1 MYSMEINCIKTLIW
15 NNSMNFLGVHINI
28 CKVLNPGEGHS
39 NPLQYS
45 CLENPL
51 DRGAWQAAIH
61 EVSKSQTWLKWLST
75 QHTKGVK
82 SGLDVYPPIYNQ
94 VCPGKKRWYLGEGQ
108 NKNQWGAAVGWHIK
122 LLQKKEFKKF
132 FGLFVDRISNR
143 IILLAIGLFL
153 TL

>member
-94 VCPGKKRWYLGEGQ
+94 VCPGKKRWYLEEG
-108 NKNQWGAAVGWHIK
+108 GRG
-122 LLQKKEFKKF
+122 
-132 FGLFVDRISNR
+132 GLWLSVTPIPHPRLMCGNV
-143 IILLAIGLFL
+143 LHHQAINSIL
-153 TL
+153 TLYTWR